1 MIPKDS
7 SFFCFYTLP
16 YPEMNDYYL
25 VRINLNPCVE
35 EECDIVAA
43 LLADVGFESFVPDEK
58 GVSAYIRKE
67 LFDKPATSSALAAY
81 PFNGELQM
89 EEAELIQGQDWNS
102 EWEKHYFQP
111 IVVGDRCVVH
121 SSFHKEYPKAE
132 YEIVV
137 DPRMAFGTGHHET
150 TSLML
155 ERLLSYPLEGCKV
168 LDMGTGTGILAIL
181 AAMRGAAHVVGVE
194 IDEPAYLNAVDN
206 AGINGVDLD
215 LRLGGVETVTECA
228 YFDYVLANINR
239 NIIIADIDKYARS
252 LRQGGIMTLSGF
264 YVEDIPFVEEA
275 GKKCG
280 LAPVAF
286 FEKRRWACLC
296 LEKGGQV

>member
-1 MIPKDS
+1 
-7 SFFCFYTLP
+7 
-16 YPEMNDYYL
+16 MNDYYL

>member
-1 MIPKDS
+1 
-7 SFFCFYTLP
+7 
-16 YPEMNDYYL
+16 MNDYYL

-121 SSFHKEYPKAE
+121 SSFHKEYPKTE

-155 ERLLSYPLEGCKV
+155 ERLLSYPLEGRKL

-181 AAMRGAAHVVGVE
+181 AAMRGAVHVVGVE

-215 LRLGGVETVTECA
+215 LRLGGVETVTECG

-296 LEKGGQV
+296 LEKGEQV

>member
-1 MIPKDS
+1 
-7 SFFCFYTLP
+7 
-16 YPEMNDYYL
+16 MNDYYL

-121 SSFHKEYPKAE
+121 CSFHKEYPKAE

-155 ERLLSYPLEGCKV
+155 ERLLSYPLEGRKL

-181 AAMRGAAHVVGVE
+181 AAMRGAVYVVGVE

-215 LRLGGVETVTECA
+215 LRLGGVETVTECG

>member
-1 MIPKDS
+1 
-7 SFFCFYTLP
+7 
-16 YPEMNDYYL
+16 MNDYYL

-81 PFNGELQM
+81 PFNGELQT

>member
-1 MIPKDS
+1 
-7 SFFCFYTLP
+7 
-16 YPEMNDYYL
+16 MNDYYL

-155 ERLLSYPLEGCKV
+155 ERLLSYPLEGRKL

-181 AAMRGAAHVVGVE
+181 AAMRGAVYVVGVE

-215 LRLGGVETVTECA
+215 LRLGGVETVTECG

>member
-1 MIPKDS
+1 
-7 SFFCFYTLP
+7 
-16 YPEMNDYYL
+16 MNDYYL

-155 ERLLSYPLEGCKV
+155 ERLLSYPLEECKL

-181 AAMRGAAHVVGVE
+181 ATMRGAVHVVGVE

>member
-1 MIPKDS
+1 
-7 SFFCFYTLP
+7 
-16 YPEMNDYYL
+16 MNDYYL

-81 PFNGELQM
+81 PFNGELQL
-89 EEAELIQGQDWNS
+89 EEAELIQGQAWNS

-155 ERLLSYPLEGCKV
+155 ERLLSYPLEECKL

-181 AAMRGAAHVVGVE
+181 ATMRGAVHVVGVE

>member
-1 MIPKDS
+1 
-7 SFFCFYTLP
+7 
-16 YPEMNDYYL
+16 
-25 VRINLNPCVE
+25 
-35 EECDIVAA
+35 
-43 LLADVGFESFVPDEK
+43 
-58 GVSAYIRKE
+58 
-67 LFDKPATSSALAAY
+67 
-81 PFNGELQM
+81 M

-137 DPRMAFGTGHHET
+137 DPRMAFGTGHHES

-155 ERLLSYPLEGCKV
+155 ERLLSYPLEGRKL

-181 AAMRGAAHVVGVE
+181 AAMRGAVHVVGVE

>member
-1 MIPKDS
+1 
-7 SFFCFYTLP
+7 
-16 YPEMNDYYL
+16 MNDYYL

-67 LFDKPATSSALAAY
+67 LFDKPATSSVLAAY

-155 ERLLSYPLEGCKV
+155 ERLLSYPLEGRKL

>member
-1 MIPKDS
+1 
-7 SFFCFYTLP
+7 
-16 YPEMNDYYL
+16 MNDYYL

-155 ERLLSYPLEGCKV
+155 ERLLSYRLEGRNV
-168 LDMGTGTGILAIL
+168 LDVGTGTGILAIL
-181 AAMRGAAHVVGVE
+181 AAMRGAARVVGVE

-215 LRLGGVETVTECA
+215 LRLGGVETVTECG

>member
-1 MIPKDS
+1 
-7 SFFCFYTLP
+7 
-16 YPEMNDYYL
+16 MNDYYL

-155 ERLLSYPLEGCKV
+155 ERLLSYPLEGRKL

-181 AAMRGAAHVVGVE
+181 AAMRGAVHVVGVE

-215 LRLGGVETVTECA
+215 LRLGGVETVTECG

-252 LRQGGIMTLSGF
+252 LRQGGIMALSGF

>member
-155 ERLLSYPLEGCKV
+155 ERLLSYPLEECKL

-181 AAMRGAAHVVGVE
+181 AAMRGAVHVVGVE

-264 YVEDIPFVEEA
+264 YDEDIPFVEEA

>member
-1 MIPKDS
+1 
-7 SFFCFYTLP
+7 
-16 YPEMNDYYL
+16 MNDYYL

-155 ERLLSYPLEGCKV
+155 ERLLSYPLEGRKL

>member
-1 MIPKDS
+1 
-7 SFFCFYTLP
+7 
-16 YPEMNDYYL
+16 MNDYYL

-155 ERLLSYPLEGCKV
+155 ERLLSYPLEGRKV

>member
-1 MIPKDS
+1 
-7 SFFCFYTLP
+7 
-16 YPEMNDYYL
+16 MNDYYL

-155 ERLLSYPLEGCKV
+155 ERLLSYPLEGRKL

-181 AAMRGAAHVVGVE
+181 AAMRGAVHVVGVE

-215 LRLGGVETVTECA
+215 LRLGGVETVTECG

-296 LEKGGQV
+296 LEKGGQL

>member
-1 MIPKDS
+1 
-7 SFFCFYTLP
+7 
-16 YPEMNDYYL
+16 MNDYYL

-155 ERLLSYPLEGCKV
+155 ERLLSYPLEGRKL

-181 AAMRGAAHVVGVE
+181 ATMRGAVHVVGVE

-239 NIIIADIDKYARS
+239 NIIIADINKYARS

>member
-1 MIPKDS
+1 
-7 SFFCFYTLP
+7 
-16 YPEMNDYYL
+16 MNDYYL
-25 VRINLNPCVE
+25 VRINLSPCVE

-155 ERLLSYPLEGCKV
+155 ERLLSYPLEGRKL

-181 AAMRGAAHVVGVE
+181 AAMRGAVHVVGVE

>member
-1 MIPKDS
+1 
-7 SFFCFYTLP
+7 
-16 YPEMNDYYL
+16 MNDHYL

-155 ERLLSYPLEGCKV
+155 ERLLSYPLEGRKL

-181 AAMRGAAHVVGVE
+181 AAMRGAVHVVGVE

-215 LRLGGVETVTECA
+215 LRLGGVETVTECG

-296 LEKGGQV
+296 LEKRGQV

>member
-1 MIPKDS
+1 
-7 SFFCFYTLP
+7 
-16 YPEMNDYYL
+16 MNDYYL

-155 ERLLSYPLEGCKV
+155 ERLLSYPLEGRKL

-181 AAMRGAAHVVGVE
+181 AAMRGAVHVVGVE

-215 LRLGGVETVTECA
+215 LRLGGVETVTECG

>member
-1 MIPKDS
+1 
-7 SFFCFYTLP
+7 
-16 YPEMNDYYL
+16 MNDYYL

-67 LFDKPATSSALAAY
+67 LFDKPAASSALAAY

-89 EEAELIQGQDWNS
+89 KEAELIQGQDWNS

-155 ERLLSYPLEGCKV
+155 ERLLSYRLEGRKV

-181 AAMRGAAHVVGVE
+181 AAMRGAARVVGVE

-215 LRLGGVETVTECA
+215 LRLGGVETVTECG

-252 LRQGGIMTLSGF
+252 LRQGGIMALSGF

>member
-1 MIPKDS
+1 
-7 SFFCFYTLP
+7 
-16 YPEMNDYYL
+16 MNDYYL

-89 EEAELIQGQDWNS
+89 EEVELIQGQDWNS

-155 ERLLSYPLEGCKV
+155 ERLLSYPLEGRKL

-181 AAMRGAAHVVGVE
+181 AAMRGAVHVVGVE

-215 LRLGGVETVTECA
+215 LRLGGVETVTECG

>member
-1 MIPKDS
+1 
-7 SFFCFYTLP
+7 
-16 YPEMNDYYL
+16 MNDYYL

-155 ERLLSYPLEGCKV
+155 ERLLSYPLEGRKL

-181 AAMRGAAHVVGVE
+181 AAMRGAVHVAGVE

>member
-1 MIPKDS
+1 
-7 SFFCFYTLP
+7 
-16 YPEMNDYYL
+16 MNDYYL

-155 ERLLSYPLEGCKV
+155 ERLLSYPLEGRKL

-181 AAMRGAAHVVGVE
+181 AAMRGAVHVVGVE

-215 LRLGGVETVTECA
+215 LRLGGVETVTECG

-286 FEKRRWACLC
+286 FEKRRWGCLC

>member
-1 MIPKDS
+1 
-7 SFFCFYTLP
+7 
-16 YPEMNDYYL
+16 MNDYYL

-132 YEIVV
+132 YGIVV

-155 ERLLSYPLEGCKV
+155 ERLLSYPLEECKL

-181 AAMRGAAHVVGVE
+181 AAMRGAVHVVGVE

>member
-1 MIPKDS
+1 
-7 SFFCFYTLP
+7 
-16 YPEMNDYYL
+16 MNDYYL

-67 LFDKPATSSALAAY
+67 LFDKPASSSALAAY

-155 ERLLSYPLEGCKV
+155 ERLLSYPLEGRKL

-181 AAMRGAAHVVGVE
+181 AAMRGAVHVVGVE

>member
-1 MIPKDS
+1 
-7 SFFCFYTLP
+7 
-16 YPEMNDYYL
+16 MNDYYL

-155 ERLLSYPLEGCKV
+155 ERLLSYPLEGRKL

-181 AAMRGAAHVVGVE
+181 ATMRGAVHVVGVE